1 MRSAASFTL
10 GAVLLLAPAG
20 SVAGQ
25 RVVYSGSAQALSG
38 RYGLTETTRS
48 FVLTNGLTMEQ
59 GRWRG
64 ALSVPLVMQDAR
76 WIQFGGGGMVTSGG
90 PHRSDSMS
98 SGGMGGMMGGSRTGS
113 ADAAHGIVGVGDPI
127 ARLDLTARDQGR
139 YAPAVRVAI
148 AAKAPLTSAMSGLGT
163 GRWDGAAGLL
173 LSKTSGRTM
182 LYSDAYYWVVGR
194 TPLAPIQNLVSYS
207 LGVGR
212 LVGDG
217 RRGILASVS
226 GSTPYVRGLEAPVQA
241 GLGVTTRRDSG
252 SALSLFA
259 SAGLTRT
266 APTVSVG
273 LGWTLPLK
281 R

>member
-1 MRSAASFTL
+1 MRSAAIFAL
-10 GAVLLLAPAG
+10 GAVVLLAPAG
-20 SVAGQ
+20 SIAGQ
-25 RVVYSGSAQALSG
+25 RVTYSGSAQALSG

-48 FVLTNGLTMEQ
+48 LVLTNGLAVQQ

-90 PHRSDSMS
+90 PHRGESLCA
-98 SGGMGGMMGGSRTGS
+98 GGMGGMMGGSREGS

-127 ARLDLTARDQGR
+127 VRLDVAARDEGG
-139 YAPAVRVAI
+139 ALPAVRLAL
-148 AAKAPLTSAMSGLGT
+148 AAKAPLTSAMSGIGT

-194 TPLAPIQNLVSYS
+194 TPLAPIQNLISYS
-207 LGVGR
+207 LGIGR

-217 RRGILASVS
+217 RRGLLASIS
-226 GSTPYVRGLEAPVQA
+226 GSTPYVRGLAAPVQA
-241 GLGVTTRRDSG
+241 GLGVTTRRDNG

-259 SAGLTRT
+259 SAGLTPT
-266 APTVSVG
+266 APAVSVG
-273 LGWTLPLK
+273 LGWSLPLQ